1 MQKAG
6 VAITEPLGSQAE
18 KSPSRQ
24 DVYRM
29 FDRIASRYDLVNRLL
44 SFGQDIRWRKKL
56 AALLPDIQSQSILD
70 LATGTGDVL
79 LNLVKY
85 SKNIKYGIGLD
96 MSAKMLAEAK
106 RKLPASTISE
116 NLSLVRA
123 DATNIP
129 CCDSSFDTVTIAFG
143 IRNVTDVKKSLSEMY
158 RVLTGGGKVLILE
171 FSLPPNR
178 LIRKLHLFYL
188 RYLLPAIGGFIS
200 GDKEAYQYLNRT
212 IESFPY
218 GGEFLKLLDETG
230 FKSTKAHPLTFGVAT
245 IYEGEK

>member
-1 MQKAG
+1 MHKAG
-6 VAITEPLGSQAE
+6 VAITESFGSQAE

-29 FDRIASRYDLVNRLL
+29 FDRIASRYDLANRLL
-44 SFGQDIRWRKKL
+44 SFGQDISWRKKL
-56 AALLPDIQSQSILD
+56 AELLPDRQSQSILD

-79 LNLVKY
+79 LSLVKY
-85 SKNIKYGIGLD
+85 SKKIRYGIGLD
-96 MSAKMLAEAK
+96 MSSKMLAEAR
-106 RKLPASTISE
+106 RKLPGSTISE

-123 DATNIP
+123 DATSIP
-129 CCDSSFDTVTIAFG
+129 CCDNSFDVVTIAFG
-143 IRNVTDVKKSLSEMY
+143 IRNVTDVKKSLSEMH
-158 RVLTGGGKVLILE
+158 RVLNDSGKVLILE
-171 FSLPPNR
+171 FSLPPNF

-188 RYLLPAIGGFIS
+188 RYLLPAIGGLIS
-200 GDKEAYQYLNRT
+200 GDNAAYHYLNRT

-218 GGEFLKLLDETG
+218 GSDFLKLLDEAG

>member
-6 VAITEPLGSQAE
+6 VAIKEPFGSQAE
-18 KSPSRQ
+18 KSPGRQ

-56 AALLPDIQSQSILD
+56 ARLLPRKQSQSILD

-79 LNLVKY
+79 LSLVKY
-85 SKNIKYGIGLD
+85 SKNIKFGIGLD
-96 MSAKMLAEAK
+96 MSAKMLAEAR
-106 RKLPASTISE
+106 RKLPGSTIAD

-123 DATNIP
+123 DATSIP
-129 CCDSSFDTVTIAFG
+129 CCDNSFDVVTIAFG
-143 IRNVTDVKKSLSEMY
+143 IRNVTDVKKSLSEMH
-158 RVLTGGGKVLILE
+158 RVLNESGKVLILE

-178 LIRKLHLFYL
+178 LIRNLHLFYL
-188 RYLLPAIGGFIS
+188 RYLLPAIGGLIS
-200 GDKEAYQYLNRT
+200 GDKAAYHYLNKT

-218 GGEFLKLLDETG
+218 GSDFLMLLDEAG
-230 FKSTKAHPLTFGVAT
+230 FKFTKAHPLTFGVAT

>member
-6 VAITEPLGSQAE
+6 VAITEPFGSQAE
-18 KSPSRQ
+18 KSPGRQ

-44 SFGQDIRWRKKL
+44 SFGQDIMWRKKL
-56 AALLPDIQSQSILD
+56 AALLPQRQSQSILD

-79 LNLVKY
+79 LSLVKY
-85 SKNIKYGIGLD
+85 SKKIRYGLGLD
-96 MSAKMLAEAK
+96 MSAKMLAQAR
-106 RKLPASTISE
+106 RKLTGSAISE

-123 DATNIP
+123 DATSIP
-129 CCDSSFDTVTIAFG
+129 CCDNSFDVVTIAFG
-143 IRNVTDVKKSLSEMY
+143 IRNVTDVKESLREMH
-158 RVLTGGGKVLILE
+158 RVLNDSGKVLILE
-171 FSLPPNR
+171 FSLPPNL

-188 RYLLPAIGGFIS
+188 RYLLPAIGGLIA
-200 GDKEAYQYLNRT
+200 GDKAAYHYLNRT

-218 GGEFLKLLDETG
+218 GSEFLKLLDEAG

>member
-6 VAITEPLGSQAE
+6 VAITESFGSQAE

-29 FDRIASRYDLVNRLL
+29 FDRIARRYDLVNRLL
-44 SFGQDIRWRKKL
+44 SFGQDISWRKKL
-56 AALLPDIQSQSILD
+56 AELLPDRQSQSILD

-79 LNLVKY
+79 LSLVKY
-85 SKNIKYGIGLD
+85 SKNIRYGIGLD
-96 MSAKMLAEAK
+96 MSAKMLAEAR
-106 RKLPASTISE
+106 RKLPGSAISK

-123 DATNIP
+123 DATSIP
-129 CCDSSFDTVTIAFG
+129 CCDNSFDVVTIAFG
-143 IRNVTDVKKSLSEMY
+143 IRNVTDVKESLSEMH
-158 RVLTGGGKVLILE
+158 RVLNDSGKVLILE
-171 FSLPPNR
+171 FSLPPNF

-188 RYLLPAIGGFIS
+188 RYLLPAIGGLIS
-200 GDKEAYQYLNRT
+200 GDKEAYHYLNRT

-218 GGEFLKLLDETG
+218 GSDFLKLLDEAG

>member
-6 VAITEPLGSQAE
+6 VAITKPFGSQAE

-29 FDRIASRYDLVNRLL
+29 FDRIARRYDLVNRLL
-44 SFGQDIRWRKKL
+44 SLGQDIRWRKKL
-56 AALLPDIQSQSILD
+56 AELLPDRQSQSVLD

-79 LNLVKY
+79 LSLVKY
-85 SKNIKYGIGLD
+85 SKKIRCGIGLD
-96 MSAKMLAEAK
+96 MSARMLEVAR
-106 RKLPASTISE
+106 RKLPGSAISE

-129 CCDSSFDTVTIAFG
+129 CSDNSFDVVTMAFG
-143 IRNVTDVKKSLSEMY
+143 IRNVTDVKKSLSEMH
-158 RVLTGGGKVLILE
+158 RVLNQSGKVLILE
-171 FSLPPNR
+171 FSLPPNS

-188 RYLLPAIGGFIS
+188 RHLLPAIGGLIS
-200 GDKEAYQYLNRT
+200 GDKEAYQYLNTT

-218 GGEFLKLLDETG
+218 GSEFLKLLDEVG
-230 FKSTKAHPLTFGVAT
+230 FKSTRAHPLTFGVAT
-245 IYEGEK
+245 IYEGLK